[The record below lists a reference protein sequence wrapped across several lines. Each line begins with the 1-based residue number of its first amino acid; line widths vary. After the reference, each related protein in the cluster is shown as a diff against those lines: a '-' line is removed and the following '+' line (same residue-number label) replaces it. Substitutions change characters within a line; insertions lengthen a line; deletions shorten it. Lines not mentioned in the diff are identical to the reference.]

1 MRAGGVEKGQET
13 KNELYWQV
21 KYSKKKGD
29 VKEVERTVLAFE
41 DLAVLL
47 GDALVDRGKDV
58 AALAGLV
65 VGVGGGDLGDHL
77 SFGFLVSLLL
87 FFGVVTFVFWC
98 R

>member
-1 MRAGGVEKGQET
+1 M
-13 KNELYWQV
+13 
-21 KYSKKKGD
+21 
-29 VKEVERTVLAFE
+29 
-41 DLAVLL
+41 LL

-98 R
+98 RYFCFLVSLVLFLGFMVFGFWVLFCMSLYILFNLYIYIFM